1 MRILQ
6 EGAATGGELND
17 SNDLQEGDERRE
29 QITGG
34 TGGKN
39 FHPPEGE
46 PRWIREALLPDRQR
60 GTARRKVT
68 LRAADYGGVGGEC
81 LPVMPGAKH
90 KGGRPPKYGP
100 DAVEIAKE
108 MRANGETIRGIAAE
122 MKAST
127 ATIQK
132 LLRM

>member
-1 MRILQ
+1 MLEWL
-6 EGAATGGELND
+6 EGKEL
-17 SNDLQEGDERRE
+17 EA
-29 QITGG
+29 ITGKRPKLKEQLDQMREDCTRLDVWQLG
-34 TGGKN
+34 ERTRPLLLLARMTYASMGKQEFFLVLSN
-39 FHPPEGE
+39 S
-46 PRWIREALLPDRQR
+46 
-60 GTARRKVT
+60 
-68 LRAADYGGVGGEC
+68 GGVTVWEC
-81 LPVMPGAKH
+81 PPVMPGAKH

-122 MKAST
+122 MEAST

>member
-1 MRILQ
+1 MLEWLKGKELEAVTEKRPKLKEQLDRMREDCTRLDVWKMGERMRPLLLLVRMTYASMGRQ
-6 EGAATGGELND
+6 EFSLVL
-17 SNDLQEGDERRE
+17 SNS
-29 QITGG
+29 
-34 TGGKN
+34 
-39 FHPPEGE
+39 
-46 PRWIREALLPDRQR
+46 
-60 GTARRKVT
+60 
-68 LRAADYGGVGGEC
+68 GGVTVWEC
-81 LPVMPGAKH
+81 PSVMPGAKH

-122 MKAST
+122 LEAST

>member
-1 MRILQ
+1 MLEWL
-6 EGAATGGELND
+6 EGKE
-17 SNDLQEGDERRE
+17 
-29 QITGG
+29 
-34 TGGKN
+34 
-39 FHPPEGE
+39 
-46 PRWIREALLPDRQR
+46 REAVTGKRPKLKEQLDQMREDCTRLDVWKMGERTRPLL
-60 GTARRKVT
+60 
-68 LRAADYGGVGGEC
+68 LRARMTYASMGKQEFFLVLSNSGGVTVWEC
-81 LPVMPGAKH
+81 PPVMPGVKH

-122 MKAST
+122 MEAST